1 MRYQTCAVLWFAVV
15 LSVFGFVRSL
25 APRPHSTSA
34 TFCCPRQQQSSATSS
49 TRCRLR
55 PLPTRK
61 TSTCLHVTPK
71 ENLLSFLS
79 ELTDNPDRLPCGLE
93 CTEKEH
99 SQIAQLIAAT
109 EADEVNNLV
118 LSRRGKIEAKDV
130 LGEWKLLYTS
140 SRTMAINKSLSGLG
154 RSSSELA
161 IFAGLRQKLTG
172 SKYVSI
178 ECNAV
183 LLFSL

>member
-1 MRYQTCAVLWFAVV
+1 M
-15 LSVFGFVRSL
+15 
-25 APRPHSTSA
+25 
-34 TFCCPRQQQSSATSS
+34 
-49 TRCRLR
+49 
-55 PLPTRK
+55 
-61 TSTCLHVTPK
+61 
-71 ENLLSFLS
+71 E
-79 ELTDNPDRLPCGLE
+79 NPDRLPCGLE

-161 IFAGLRQKLTG
+161 NFAGLRQKLTG